1 MSELELEFI
10 DPLADSGVEPTN
22 AVIYGVPGSGKT
34 GLALTAPNPLLIDF
48 EKGGTHTARAVL
60 SAAKASGVDVSKARI
75 VQITYQPKVEDSGIQ
90 CIEKLT
96 KILEYLKTGEHE
108 FKSVILDP
116 IGEFQKILMA
126 ETLQRFPMKRPMGGQ
141 PQIGDWGRSL
151 DEASRWVAEFRALPM
166 HTIVVAHAEQPGNEV
181 DDIHPLVTG
190 KNFGPYL
197 EGAMDLL
204 AYLYNEDVVVDGKTK
219 TQRILRVKSD
229 GRIRA
234 KNRGEKLPPLIADPN
249 LTKIFARMES

>member
-1 MSELELEFI
+1 MSELMFI
-10 DPLADSGVEPTN
+10 DPLSENAVDPTN
-22 AVIYGVPGSGKT
+22 AVIYGVPGAGKT
-34 GLALTAPNPLLIDF
+34 ALAMTAPNPLLIDF
-48 EKGGTHTARAVL
+48 EKGGLHTARAVL
-60 SAAKASGVDVSKARI
+60 AAAKEAGSDVSKARI
-75 VQITYQPKVEDSGIQ
+75 VQINYQPKEENSGIR
-90 CIEKLT
+90 CIEQLT
-96 KILEYLKTGEHE
+96 EVLEFLKRGEHE

-151 DEASRWVAEFRALPM
+151 DEAARWVAEFRALPM
-166 HTIVVAHAEQPGNEV
+166 HTIIVAHAEQPGNEV

-197 EGAMDLL
+197 EGAMPLL
-204 AYLYNEDVVVDGKTK
+204 GYLYNEEVEEGGRVKTK
-219 TQRILRVKSD
+219 RILRVKSD